1 MSSAPSPTAVSAI
14 TTEEFRRRLE
24 GAQALMAERD
34 LDALL
39 ITTAANFRWFTGLRS
54 QGWASP
60 TRPMFLVVPAARDP
74 IAIIPTG
81 SSVIMRASSWLD
93 DVRTWP
99 SPRPADDGV
108 SLLVEALSEVGGRR
122 GRIGGEFGP
131 EHQLR
136 MPLLDFWRA
145 QEALAPRE
153 FVDGSAVTRRLRMV
167 KSAAEIERMHA
178 SADLVSAAFEALP
191 ERLAIGLT
199 EREAALEL
207 HLDILRR
214 GAEKVPY
221 LVAASG
227 HGGYRTIN
235 SDPSERALR
244 AGDQLIIDVCAT
256 VDGYFSDFDRN
267 FAFGPPEEEARRAH
281 ELVFRATE
289 AGFAAVRSGVRA
301 ADVWQAMAKAL
312 GQAAVQ
318 AADVGRMG
326 HGIGL
331 NMTEP
336 PSIHPQDETVLEAGM
351 VITIEPGIAY
361 PSRDGE
367 KKVMVH
373 EENVVVT
380 EQGARLLTRRAPAEM
395 PVIG

>member
-1 MSSAPSPTAVSAI
+1 MSSAYSPAMVSAFI
-14 TTEEFRRRLE
+14 KEEYRHRLE
-24 GAQALMAERD
+24 GARALMAEQG

-39 ITTAANFRWFTGLRS
+39 ITTEANFRWFTGLRS
-54 QGWASP
+54 QGWVSP

-74 IAIIPTG
+74 IAIIPAGNRVT
-81 SSVIMRASSWLD
+81 MQATAWLD

-99 SPRPADDGV
+99 SPHPADEGV
-108 SLLVEALSEVGGRR
+108 SLLIEALSKVSARH

-136 MPLLDFWRA
+136 MPILDFWRV
-145 QEALAPRE
+145 QRALAPLE
-153 FVDGSAVTRRLRMV
+153 FVDGSAITRRLRMI
-167 KSAAEIERMHA
+167 KSTAEIGRIHA

-191 ERLAIGLT
+191 ERLGTAAS

-227 HGGYRTIN
+227 PGGYATIN
-235 SDPSERALR
+235 SSPSERALG
-244 AGDQLIIDVCAT
+244 AGDLLIIDVCST

-267 FAFGPPEEEARRAH
+267 FGFGRVDDEALRAH
-281 ELVFRATE
+281 DLVYRATE
-289 AGFAAVRSGVRA
+289 AGLAAARPGARA
-301 ADVWQAMAKAL
+301 AELWQAMADAL
-312 GQAAVQ
+312 GRDAVQ
-318 AADVGRMG
+318 GANVGRMG

-336 PSIHPQDETVLEAGM
+336 PSIHPEDETVLEPGM
-351 VITIEPGIAY
+351 AISIEPGIGY
-361 PSRDGE
+361 TSRNGE
-367 KKVMVH
+367 RKVMVH
-373 EENVVVT
+373 EENVVIT
-380 EQGARLLTRRAPAEM
+380 DQGARLLTRRAPAEM

>member
-1 MSSAPSPTAVSAI
+1 MSLAPSPAAVSDF
-14 TTEEFRRRLE
+14 TTEEYRDRLA
-24 GAQALMAERD
+24 GAQALMAESG

-39 ITTAANFRWFTGLRS
+39 ITTEANFRWFTGLRNQS
-54 QGWASP
+54 WISP
-60 TRPMFLVVPAARDP
+60 TRPMFLVVPAARAP
-74 IAIIPTG
+74 IAVIPTG
-81 SSVIMRASSWLD
+81 SRIVMRTSSWLD

-108 SLLVEALSEVGGRR
+108 SLLIEALSEVSVGH
-122 GRIGGEFGP
+122 GRIGGELGP

-136 MPLLDFWRA
+136 MPILDFWRV
-145 QEALAPRE
+145 QKSLAPLE
-153 FVDGSAVTRRLRMV
+153 FVDGSSITRRLRMV
-167 KSAAEIERMHA
+167 KSAAEIERLHA
-178 SADLVSAAFEALP
+178 SAELVSAAFEALP
-191 ERLAIGLT
+191 ERLAAGAS

-227 HGGYRTIN
+227 PGGYQTIN
-235 SDPSERALR
+235 SDPGARALGR
-244 AGDQLIIDVCAT
+244 GDLLFIDVCST

-267 FAFGPPEEEARRAH
+267 FAFGPPEAAARRAH
-281 ELVFRATE
+281 DLVFRATE
-289 AGFAAVRSGVRA
+289 AGLAAVRPGVRA
-301 ADVWQAMAKAL
+301 AQVWQAMAEAL
-312 GQAAVQ
+312 GREAVQ
-318 AADVGRMG
+318 AASVGRMG

-336 PSIHPQDETVLEAGM
+336 PSIHPEDETVLAPGM
-351 VITIEPGIAY
+351 ALTIEPGIGY
-361 PSRDGE
+361 TSRDGE
-367 KKVMVH
+367 SRVMVH

-380 EQGARLLTRRAPAEM
+380 DRGARLLTRRAPAEM